1 MTASFNFPGTK
12 DPTTV
17 GINEGGD
24 DQFWMVGALAQFT
37 VIAFKF
43 GGVKL
48 LENIF
53 VQIAFMV
60 LAEQVKNIGWKQ
72 KSLVEF
78 NGAWFEWRFH
88 GIIQV
93 GVLLILIVP

>member
-17 GINEGGD
+17 GINED
-24 DQFWMVGALAQFT
+24 RSDQLWVVGALAQVT
-37 VIAFKF
+37 VIALQF

-48 LENIF
+48 LKNIF
-53 VQIAFMV
+53 VQITLMV
-60 LAEQVKNIGWKQ
+60 LAKQVKNIGWKQ

-78 NGAWFEWRFH
+78 NGA
-88 GIIQV
+88 
-93 GVLLILIVP
+93 